1 MYTNS
6 GTAAAATRL
15 KEPSAS
21 PNKRRILAAAG
32 ACILRSGL
40 DKTSIEDVAAL
51 AGVSRRTIYREF
63 KSKDDLFA
71 SLFELHVFDT
81 TYYKALKRTIG
92 RDFEHAL
99 LEGTLAGIN
108 LIRHDPLTMEIMY
121 RSGGP
126 WFQRQMLDA
135 RSPMFCA
142 VKRIQMSF
150 WGDIL
155 DRARHDGLLNEALSN
170 EQIAEW
176 YTMAQYIMVVREDR
190 TASEQRFIIR
200 NLLIPSF
207 MKRQDRSNRR
217 ALRRRSGGS
226 AARTR

>member
-1 MYTNS
+1 M
-6 GTAAAATRL
+6 
-15 KEPSAS
+15 
-21 PNKRRILAAAG
+21 
-32 ACILRSGL
+32 

-108 LIRHDPLTMEIMY
+108 LIRHDPWTMEIMY

-155 DRARHDGLLNEALSN
+155 DRARHDGRDAAALNGPPGEETWGQRSRRP
-170 EQIAEW
+170 E
-176 YTMAQYIMVVREDR
+176 R
-190 TASEQRFIIR
+190 TFWSG
-200 NLLIPSF
+200 
-207 MKRQDRSNRR
+207 R
-217 ALRRRSGGS
+217 A
-226 AARTR
+226 A